1 MEGEDGM
8 TTIKMLDG
16 SRYELNSDIL
26 HEPNDRWLVIIDGNK
41 KVYLNSGCI
50 SSIEFKGDGDDSKT
64 IS

>member
-1 MEGEDGM
+1 MEGENGM

-16 SRYELNSDIL
+16 SRYEFNSDIM

-41 KVYLNSGCI
+41 KVYLNSACI
-50 SSIEFKGDGDDSKT
+50 SSIEFKGDGDDSKG